1 MLKRGILKKKP
12 YVRGDAYVQSLYE
25 TIKGKVSSSDLTEAL
40 AAIKELP
47 ILNKESV
54 LVRNRHGVLIEIVG
68 QKGSSKKLSVDYCRG
83 TWYFDGNRLGKRKM
97 RMVKAMF
104 SDDITGINH
113 EAEMLKLWKKM
124 EDFSNVL

>member
-25 TIKGKVSSSDLTEAL
+25 IIRGKVSSSDLTNAL

-47 ILNKESV
+47 TLNNESV
-54 LVRNRHGVLIEIVG
+54 FVRNRHGVLIEIVG
-68 QKGSSKKLSVDYCRG
+68 KKGSSKKLSVDYCRG

-97 RMVKAMF
+97 KMVKAWYTEDMT
-104 SDDITGINH
+104 DITS